1 MPTKIRMEQGQP
13 RKERGRRGDWR
24 DENGTF
30 LTSRWAPID
39 NGGWMQL
46 HHVYQ
51 SLSRDLAH
59 ALQRVDPICDRV
71 VVNFH
76 RGMSRF

>member
-1 MPTKIRMEQGQP
+1 MEQGQP
-13 RKERGRRGDWR
+13 RKERGRRDWR

-30 LTSRWAPID
+30 LTSRWEPID

-59 ALQRVDPICDRV
+59 ALQRVDPI
-71 VVNFH
+71 FH